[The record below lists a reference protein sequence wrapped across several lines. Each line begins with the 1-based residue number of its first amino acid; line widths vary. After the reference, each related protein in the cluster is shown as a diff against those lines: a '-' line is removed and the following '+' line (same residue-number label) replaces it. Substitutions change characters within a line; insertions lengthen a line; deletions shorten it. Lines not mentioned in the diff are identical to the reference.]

1 MGVISMWLIGVPV
14 AYVLGIHFD
23 WGLYGVWVAFI
34 VDEWLRGIIMYF
46 RWRSRVWEKKVLVV
60 KDEAASY

>member
-1 MGVISMWLIGVPV
+1 
-14 AYVLGIHFD
+14 
-23 WGLYGVWVAFI
+23 VWVAFI

-60 KDEAASY
+60 KAEAASY